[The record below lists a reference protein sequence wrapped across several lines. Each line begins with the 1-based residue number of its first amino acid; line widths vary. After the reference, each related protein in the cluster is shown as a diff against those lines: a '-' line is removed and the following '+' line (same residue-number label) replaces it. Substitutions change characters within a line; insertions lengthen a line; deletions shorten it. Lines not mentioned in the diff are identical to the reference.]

1 METGIPDIYAAG
13 DLIQHNSIFYGI
25 WPAAE
30 KQGEVAGINMA
41 GGNSEY
47 HGTIISNTLK
57 VAGIDICAAGD
68 IDAEAQKDSILFK
81 DAEIIY
87 TKKWCFS
94 MTP

>member
-13 DLIQHNSIFYGI
+13 DLVQHNNIFDGI

-41 GGNSEY
+41 GGDTEY
-47 HGTIISNTLK
+47 HGTTISNILK

-68 IDAEAQKDSILFK
+68 IDAEEQK
-81 DAEIIY
+81 ER
-87 TKKWCFS
+87 
-94 MTP
+94 